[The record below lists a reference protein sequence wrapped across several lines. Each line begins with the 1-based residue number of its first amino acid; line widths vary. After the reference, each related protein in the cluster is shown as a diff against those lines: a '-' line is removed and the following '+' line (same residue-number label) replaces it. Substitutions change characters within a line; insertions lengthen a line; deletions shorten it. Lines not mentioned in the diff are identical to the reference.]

1 VSHIDNLNRPDDDSR
16 EVEARP
22 LITRRAL
29 LRAGGILAGV
39 GALGYA
45 AYALTKRQVTEGVRG
60 LVKIPSPTDPAAAIP
75 PAATPSVADIPPAV
89 TPVETF
95 FRIDTSMSP
104 PVVDVATWKM
114 SIHGRVD
121 NPMTLTYEDLLSMP
135 SMERYVTLSCVSND
149 VGGDLIGTQKFQ
161 GVRLTDLL
169 SKVGVHK
176 DASLILGESVDNFTA
191 GFPTD
196 FLAQSPDA
204 MVAYAM
210 NGEALPTDHGF
221 PARLVVP
228 GLYGYVSAT
237 KWLSGIK
244 LTTIKDDPPYWITK
258 GWLADGTIQAAS
270 RIDVPRQ
277 GANLKAGTIGVGGRA
292 WTEIGGV
299 KSVELKIDDGQ
310 WQPATLAA
318 PIAANTWRLWSYE
331 WQAIAG
337 DHTLTVRMI
346 NENGTVQSDAQHG
359 VYPGAASGLHTISVS
374 VTA

>member
-1 VSHIDNLNRPDDDSR
+1 MSHIKNLNTPDDDAT
-16 EVEARP
+16 EVDATP
-22 LITRRAL
+22 WISRRAL
-29 LRAGGILAGV
+29 LRASGILAGV

-45 AYALTKRQVTEGVRG
+45 AFALTKRQVAEGVRA
-60 LVKIPSPTDPAAAIP
+60 LVNIPSPSDPAPAIP
-75 PAATPSVADIPPAV
+75 AAATPSVAGIPPVV
-89 TPVETF
+89 TPVDTF

-114 SIHGRVD
+114 SLHGRVD
-121 NPMTLTYEDLLSMP
+121 NPLTLTYEDLLGMP
-135 SMERYVTLSCVSND
+135 SIERYVTLSCVSND
-149 VGGDLIGTQKFQ
+149 IGGDLIGTQKFQ
-161 GVRLTDLL
+161 GVRLSDLL
-169 SKVGVHK
+169 DKVGVHS

-196 FLAQSPDA
+196 FLKQSPDA

-210 NGEALPTDHGF
+210 NGAALPTEHGF

-244 LTTIKDDPPYWITK
+244 LTTLNDDPPYWVTK
-258 GWLADGTIQAAS
+258 GWLADGVIQGAS

-277 GANLKAGTIGVGGRA
+277 GTTVKAGTVGIGGRA

-299 KSVELKIDDGQ
+299 KSVEVKIDEGQ

-318 PIAANTWRLWSYE
+318 PIAANTWRLWSYAWAAE
-331 WQAIAG
+331 AG
-337 DHTLTVRMI
+337 DHTIAVRMT
-346 NENGTVQSDAQHG
+346 NDNGTVQTDVQHG
-359 VYPGAASGLHTISVS
+359 VYPGAASGLHTISVA
-374 VTA
+374 VA

>member
-1 VSHIDNLNRPDDDSR
+1 MSHIKNLNTPDDDAT
-16 EVEARP
+16 EVDATP
-22 LITRRAL
+22 WISRRAL
-29 LRAGGILAGV
+29 LRASGILAGV

-45 AYALTKRQVTEGVRG
+45 AFALTKRQVAEGVRA
-60 LVKIPSPTDPAAAIP
+60 LVNIPSPSDPAPAIP
-75 PAATPSVADIPPAV
+75 AAATPSVAGIPPVV
-89 TPVETF
+89 TPVDTF

-114 SIHGRVD
+114 SLHGRVD
-121 NPMTLTYEDLLSMP
+121 NPLTLTYEDLLGMP
-135 SMERYVTLSCVSND
+135 SIERYVTLSCVSND
-149 VGGDLIGTQKFQ
+149 IGGDLIGTQKFQ
-161 GVRLTDLL
+161 GVRLSDLL
-169 SKVGVHK
+169 DKVGVHS

-196 FLAQSPDA
+196 FLKQSPDA

-210 NGEALPTDHGF
+210 NGAALPTEHGF

-244 LTTIKDDPPYWITK
+244 LTTLNDDPPYWVTK
-258 GWLADGTIQAAS
+258 GWLADGVIQGAS

-277 GANLKAGTIGVGGRA
+277 GTTVKAGTVGIGGRA

-299 KSVELKIDDGQ
+299 KSVEVKIDEGQ

-318 PIAANTWRLWSYE
+318 PIAANTWRLWSYAWAAE
-331 WQAIAG
+331 AG
-337 DHTLTVRMI
+337 DHTIAVRMT
-346 NENGTVQSDAQHG
+346 NDNGTEQTDVQHG
-359 VYPGAASGLHTISVS
+359 VYPGAASGLHTISVA
-374 VTA
+374 VA

>member
-1 VSHIDNLNRPDDDSR
+1 MSHIKNLNTPDDDAT
-16 EVEARP
+16 EVDATP
-22 LITRRAL
+22 WISRRAL

-45 AYALTKRQVTEGVRG
+45 AFALTKRQVAEGVRA
-60 LVKIPSPTDPAAAIP
+60 LVNIPSPSDPAPAIP
-75 PAATPSVADIPPAV
+75 AAATPSVAGIPPVV
-89 TPVETF
+89 TPVDTF

-114 SIHGRVD
+114 SLHGRVD
-121 NPMTLTYEDLLSMP
+121 NPLTLTYEDLLGMP
-135 SMERYVTLSCVSND
+135 SIERYVTLSCVSND
-149 VGGDLIGTQKFQ
+149 IGGDLIGTQKFQ
-161 GVRLTDLL
+161 GVRLSDLL
-169 SKVGVHK
+169 DKVGVHS

-196 FLAQSPDA
+196 FLKQSPDA

-210 NGEALPTDHGF
+210 NGAALPTEHGF

-244 LTTIKDDPPYWITK
+244 LTTLNDDPPYWVTK
-258 GWLADGTIQAAS
+258 GWLADGVIQGAS

-277 GANLKAGTIGVGGRA
+277 GTTVKAGTVGIGGRA

-299 KSVELKIDDGQ
+299 KSVEVKIDEGQ

-318 PIAANTWRLWSYE
+318 PIAANTWRLWSYAWAAE
-331 WQAIAG
+331 AG
-337 DHTLTVRMI
+337 DHTIAVRMT
-346 NENGTVQSDAQHG
+346 NDNGTEQTDVQHG
-359 VYPGAASGLHTISVS
+359 VYPGAASGLHTISVA
-374 VTA
+374 VA

>member
-1 VSHIDNLNRPDDDSR
+1 MSHIKNLNTPDDDAT
-16 EVEARP
+16 EVDATP
-22 LITRRAL
+22 WISRRAL

-45 AYALTKRQVTEGVRG
+45 AFALTKRQVAEGVRA
-60 LVKIPSPTDPAAAIP
+60 LVNIPSPSDPAPAIP
-75 PAATPSVADIPPAV
+75 AAATPSVAGIPPVV
-89 TPVETF
+89 TPVDTF

-114 SIHGRVD
+114 SLYGRVD
-121 NPMTLTYEDLLSMP
+121 NPLTLTYEDLLGMP
-135 SMERYVTLSCVSND
+135 SIERYVTLSCVSND
-149 VGGDLIGTQKFQ
+149 IGGDLIGTQKFQ
-161 GVRLTDLL
+161 GVRLSDLL
-169 SKVGVHK
+169 DKAGVHS
-176 DASLILGESVDNFTA
+176 DASLILGESVDDFTA

-196 FLAQSPDA
+196 FLKQSPDA

-210 NGEALPTDHGF
+210 NGAALPTEHGF

-244 LTTIKDDPPYWITK
+244 LTTLNDDPPYWVTK
-258 GWLADGTIQAAS
+258 GWLADGVIQGAS

-277 GANLKAGTIGVGGRA
+277 GTTVRAGTVGIGGRA

-299 KSVELKIDDGQ
+299 KSVEVKIDEGQ

-318 PIAANTWRLWSYE
+318 PIAANTWRLWSYAWAAE
-331 WQAIAG
+331 AG
-337 DHTLTVRMI
+337 DHTIAVRMT
-346 NENGTVQSDAQHG
+346 NDNGTEQTDVQHG
-359 VYPGAASGLHTISVS
+359 VYPGAASGLHTISVA
-374 VTA
+374 VA

>member
-1 VSHIDNLNRPDDDSR
+1 VSHIKNLNTPDDDAT
-16 EVEARP
+16 EVDATP
-22 LITRRAL
+22 WISRRAL

-45 AYALTKRQVTEGVRG
+45 AFALTKRQVAEGVRA
-60 LVKIPSPTDPAAAIP
+60 LVNIPSPSDPAPAIP
-75 PAATPSVADIPPAV
+75 AAATPSVAGIPPVV
-89 TPVETF
+89 TPVDTF

-114 SIHGRVD
+114 SLHGRVD
-121 NPMTLTYEDLLSMP
+121 NPLTLTYEDLLGMP
-135 SMERYVTLSCVSND
+135 SIERYVTLSCVSND
-149 VGGDLIGTQKFQ
+149 IGGDLIGTQKFQ
-161 GVRLTDLL
+161 GVRLSDLL
-169 SKVGVHK
+169 DKVGVHS

-196 FLAQSPDA
+196 FLKQSPDA

-210 NGEALPTDHGF
+210 NGAALPTEHGF

-244 LTTIKDDPPYWITK
+244 LTTLNDDPPYWVTK
-258 GWLADGTIQAAS
+258 GWLADGVIQGAS

-277 GANLKAGTIGVGGRA
+277 GTTVKAGTVGIGGRA

-299 KSVELKIDDGQ
+299 KSVEVKIDEGQ

-318 PIAANTWRLWSYE
+318 PIAANTWRLWSYAWAAE
-331 WQAIAG
+331 AG
-337 DHTLTVRMI
+337 DHTIAVRMT
-346 NENGTVQSDAQHG
+346 NDNGTVQTDVQHG
-359 VYPGAASGLHTISVS
+359 VYPGAASGLHTISVA
-374 VTA
+374 VA

>member
-1 VSHIDNLNRPDDDSR
+1 VSQIENLNTPDEDVP
-16 EVEARP
+16 EVEATP
-22 LITRRAL
+22 WITRRAL

-39 GALGYA
+39 GVLGYA
-45 AYALTKRQVTEGVRG
+45 AFALTKRQVAAGVRA
-60 LVKIPSPTDPAAAIP
+60 LVNIPSPSDPA
-75 PAATPSVADIPPAV
+75 PAVPAGATPTLADMPPAV
-89 TPVETF
+89 TPVDAF

-121 NPMTLTYEDLLSMP
+121 NPLTLTYEDLLAMP
-135 SMERYVTLSCVSND
+135 SIERYVTLSCVSND
-149 VGGDLIGTQKFQ
+149 IGGDLIGTQKFQ
-161 GVRLTDLL
+161 GVRLSDLL
-169 SKVGVHK
+169 DKVGVHS

-196 FLAQSPDA
+196 FLKQSPDA

-244 LTTIKDDPPYWITK
+244 LTTLNDDPPYWVTK
-258 GWLADGTIQAAS
+258 GWLADGAIQAAS

-277 GANLKAGTIGVGGRA
+277 GTTVKVGTVGVGGRA
-292 WTEIGGV
+292 WTELGGV
-299 KSVELKIDDGQ
+299 KSVEVKIGDGQ
-310 WQPATLAA
+310 WQPATLAD
-318 PIAANTWRLWSYE
+318 PIADNTWRLWSYAWNAE
-331 WQAIAG
+331 AG
-337 DHTLTVRMI
+337 DHTISVRMI
-346 NENGTVQSDAQHG
+346 NDNGTVQSDAQHG
-359 VYPGAASGLHTISVS
+359 VYPGAASGLHTISLTV
-374 VTA
+374 A

>member
-1 VSHIDNLNRPDDDSR
+1 VSHIKNLNTPDDDTT
-16 EVEARP
+16 EVDATP
-22 LITRRAL
+22 WISRRAL

-45 AYALTKRQVTEGVRG
+45 AFALTKRQVAEGVRA
-60 LVKIPSPTDPAAAIP
+60 LVNIPSPSDPAAAIP
-75 PAATPSVADIPPAV
+75 AAATPSVAGIPPVV
-89 TPVETF
+89 TPVDTF

-114 SIHGRVD
+114 SLHGRVD
-121 NPMTLTYEDLLSMP
+121 NPLTLTYEDLLGMP
-135 SMERYVTLSCVSND
+135 SIERYVTLSCVSND
-149 VGGDLIGTQKFQ
+149 IGGDLIGTQKFQ
-161 GVRLTDLL
+161 GVRLSDLL
-169 SKVGVHK
+169 DKVGVHS

-196 FLAQSPDA
+196 FLKQSPDA

-210 NGEALPTDHGF
+210 NGAALPTEHGF

-244 LTTIKDDPPYWITK
+244 LTTLNDDPPYWVTK
-258 GWLADGTIQAAS
+258 GWLADGVIQGAS

-277 GANLKAGTIGVGGRA
+277 GTTAKAGTVGIGGRA

-299 KSVELKIDDGQ
+299 KSVEVKIDEGQ
-310 WQPATLAA
+310 WHPATLAA
-318 PIAANTWRLWSYE
+318 PIAANTWRLWSYAWAAE
-331 WQAIAG
+331 AG
-337 DHTLTVRMI
+337 DHTIAVRMT
-346 NENGTVQSDAQHG
+346 NDNGTVQTDVQHG
-359 VYPGAASGLHTISVS
+359 VYPGAASGLHSVS
-374 VTA
+374 VTVA

>member
-1 VSHIDNLNRPDDDSR
+1 VSHIKNLNTPDDDTT
-16 EVEARP
+16 EVDATP
-22 LITRRAL
+22 WISRRAL

-45 AYALTKRQVTEGVRG
+45 AFALTKRQVAEGVRA
-60 LVKIPSPTDPAAAIP
+60 LVNIPSPSDPAAAIP
-75 PAATPSVADIPPAV
+75 AAATPSVAGIPPVV
-89 TPVETF
+89 TPVDTF

-114 SIHGRVD
+114 SLHGRVD
-121 NPMTLTYEDLLSMP
+121 NPLTLTYEDLLGMP
-135 SMERYVTLSCVSND
+135 SIERYVTLSCVSND
-149 VGGDLIGTQKFQ
+149 IGGDLIGTQKFQ
-161 GVRLTDLL
+161 GVRLSDLL
-169 SKVGVHK
+169 DKVGVHS

-196 FLAQSPDA
+196 FLKQSPDA

-210 NGEALPTDHGF
+210 NGAALPTEHGF

-244 LTTIKDDPPYWITK
+244 LTTLNDDPPYWVTK
-258 GWLADGTIQAAS
+258 GWLADGVIQGAS

-277 GANLKAGTIGVGGRA
+277 GTTVKAGTVGIGGRA

-299 KSVELKIDDGQ
+299 KSVEVKIDEGQ

-318 PIAANTWRLWSYE
+318 PIAANTWRLWSYAWAAE
-331 WQAIAG
+331 AG
-337 DHTLTVRMI
+337 DHTIAVRMT
-346 NENGTVQSDAQHG
+346 NDNGTVQTDVQHG
-359 VYPGAASGLHTISVS
+359 VYPGAASGLHTVS
-374 VTA
+374 VTVA

>member
-1 VSHIDNLNRPDDDSR
+1 VSHIKNLNTPDDDAT
-16 EVEARP
+16 EVDATP
-22 LITRRAL
+22 WISRRAL

-45 AYALTKRQVTEGVRG
+45 AFALTKRQVAEGVRA
-60 LVKIPSPTDPAAAIP
+60 LVNIPSPSDPAPAIP
-75 PAATPSVADIPPAV
+75 AAATPSVAGIPPVV
-89 TPVETF
+89 TPVDTF

-114 SIHGRVD
+114 SLYGRVD
-121 NPMTLTYEDLLSMP
+121 NPLTLTYEDLLGMP
-135 SMERYVTLSCVSND
+135 SIERYVTLSCVSND
-149 VGGDLIGTQKFQ
+149 IGGDLIGTQKFQ
-161 GVRLTDLL
+161 GVRLSDLL
-169 SKVGVHK
+169 DKAGVHS
-176 DASLILGESVDNFTA
+176 DASLILGESVDDFTA

-196 FLAQSPDA
+196 FLKQSPDA

-210 NGEALPTDHGF
+210 NGAALPTEHGF

-244 LTTIKDDPPYWITK
+244 LTTLNDDPPYWVTK
-258 GWLADGTIQAAS
+258 GWLADGVIQGAS

-277 GANLKAGTIGVGGRA
+277 GTTVRAGTVGIGGRA

-299 KSVELKIDDGQ
+299 KSVEVKIDEGQ

-318 PIAANTWRLWSYE
+318 PIAANTWRLWSYAWAAE
-331 WQAIAG
+331 AG
-337 DHTLTVRMI
+337 DHTIAVRMT
-346 NENGTVQSDAQHG
+346 NDNGTEQTDVQHG
-359 VYPGAASGLHTISVS
+359 VYPGAASGLHTISVA
-374 VTA
+374 VA

>member
-1 VSHIDNLNRPDDDSR
+1 MSHIKNLNTPDDDAT
-16 EVEARP
+16 EVDATP
-22 LITRRAL
+22 WISRRAL

-45 AYALTKRQVTEGVRG
+45 AFALTKRQVAEGVRA
-60 LVKIPSPTDPAAAIP
+60 LVNIPSPSDPAPAIP
-75 PAATPSVADIPPAV
+75 AAATPSVAGIPPVV
-89 TPVETF
+89 TPVDTF

-114 SIHGRVD
+114 SLHGRVD
-121 NPMTLTYEDLLSMP
+121 NPLTLTYEDLLGMP
-135 SMERYVTLSCVSND
+135 SIERYVTLSCVSND
-149 VGGDLIGTQKFQ
+149 IGGDLIGTQKFQ
-161 GVRLTDLL
+161 GVRLSDLL
-169 SKVGVHK
+169 DKVGVHS

-196 FLAQSPDA
+196 FLKQSPDA

-210 NGEALPTDHGF
+210 NGAALPTEHGF

-244 LTTIKDDPPYWITK
+244 LTTLNDDPPYWVTK
-258 GWLADGTIQAAS
+258 GWLADGVIQGAS

-277 GANLKAGTIGVGGRA
+277 GTTVKAGTVGIGGRA

-299 KSVELKIDDGQ
+299 KSVEVKIDEGQ

-318 PIAANTWRLWSYE
+318 PIAANTWRLWSYAWAAE
-331 WQAIAG
+331 AG
-337 DHTLTVRMI
+337 DHTIAVRMT
-346 NENGTVQSDAQHG
+346 NDNGTVQTDVQHG
-359 VYPGAASGLHTISVS
+359 VYPGAASGLHTISVA
-374 VTA
+374 VA

>member
-22 LITRRAL
+22 LITRRTL

-45 AYALTKRQVTEGVRG
+45 AYALTKRHVTEGVRA
-60 LVKIPSPTDPAAAIP
+60 LLTIPSPSDPASAIP
-75 PAATPSVADIPPAV
+75 SAATPSIADMPSAV
-89 TPVETF
+89 TPVDSF

-104 PVVDVATWKM
+104 PVVDVATWSM
-114 SIHGRVD
+114 SIYGRVD
-121 NPMTLTYEDLLSMP
+121 RPVTLTYNDLLAMP
-135 SMERYVTLSCVSND
+135 SIERYVTLSCVSND

-161 GVRLTDLL
+161 GVRLSDLL

-191 GFPTD
+191 GFPID
-196 FLAQSPDA
+196 FLKQSPDS

-210 NGEALPTDHGF
+210 DGAALPTDHGF

-237 KWLSGIK
+237 KWLRSIK
-244 LTTIKDDPPYWITK
+244 LTTLKDDPPYWITK
-258 GWLADGTIQAAS
+258 GWLADGTIQGAS

-277 GANLKAGTIGVGGRA
+277 GTAVRAGTVGIGGRA

-299 KSVELKIDDGQ
+299 KSVEIKIDDGA

-318 PIAANTWRLWSYE
+318 PIATNTWRLWSFV
-331 WQAIAG
+331 WTAQPG
-337 DHTLTVRMI
+337 DHTITVRMTHD
-346 NENGTVQSDAQHG
+346 NGTVQSDAQHG

>member
-1 VSHIDNLNRPDDDSR
+1 VSHIKNLNTPDDDAT
-16 EVEARP
+16 EVDATP
-22 LITRRAL
+22 WISRRAL

-45 AYALTKRQVTEGVRG
+45 AFALTKRQVAEGVRA
-60 LVKIPSPTDPAAAIP
+60 LVNIPSPSDPAPAIP
-75 PAATPSVADIPPAV
+75 AAATPSVAGIPPVV
-89 TPVETF
+89 TPVDTF

-114 SIHGRVD
+114 SLHGRVD
-121 NPMTLTYEDLLSMP
+121 NPLTLTYEDLLGMP
-135 SMERYVTLSCVSND
+135 SIERYVTLSCVSND
-149 VGGDLIGTQKFQ
+149 IGGDLIGTQKFQ
-161 GVRLTDLL
+161 GVRLSDLL
-169 SKVGVHK
+169 DKVGVHS

-196 FLAQSPDA
+196 FLKQSPDA

-210 NGEALPTDHGF
+210 NGAALPTEHGF

-244 LTTIKDDPPYWITK
+244 LTTLNDDPPYWVTK
-258 GWLADGTIQAAS
+258 GWLADGVIQGAS

-277 GANLKAGTIGVGGRA
+277 GTTVKAGTVGIGGRA

-299 KSVELKIDDGQ
+299 KSVEVKIDEGQ

-318 PIAANTWRLWSYE
+318 PIAANTWRLWSYAWAAE
-331 WQAIAG
+331 AG
-337 DHTLTVRMI
+337 DHTIAVRMT
-346 NENGTVQSDAQHG
+346 NDNGTEQTDVQHG
-359 VYPGAASGLHTISVS
+359 VYPGAASGLHTISVA
-374 VTA
+374 VA

>member
-1 VSHIDNLNRPDDDSR
+1 MSHIKNLNTPDDDTT
-16 EVEARP
+16 EVDATP
-22 LITRRAL
+22 WISRRAL

-45 AYALTKRQVTEGVRG
+45 AFALTKRQVAEGVRA
-60 LVKIPSPTDPAAAIP
+60 LVNIPSPSDPAAAIP
-75 PAATPSVADIPPAV
+75 AAATPSVAGIPPVV
-89 TPVETF
+89 TPVDTF

-114 SIHGRVD
+114 SLHGRVD
-121 NPMTLTYEDLLSMP
+121 NPLTLTYEDLLGMP
-135 SMERYVTLSCVSND
+135 SIERYVTLSCVSND
-149 VGGDLIGTQKFQ
+149 IGGDLIGTQKFQ
-161 GVRLTDLL
+161 GVRLSDLL
-169 SKVGVHK
+169 DKVGVHS

-196 FLAQSPDA
+196 FLKQSPDA

-210 NGEALPTDHGF
+210 NGAALPTEHGF

-244 LTTIKDDPPYWITK
+244 LTTLNDDPPYWVTK
-258 GWLADGTIQAAS
+258 GWLADGVIQGAS

-277 GANLKAGTIGVGGRA
+277 GTTVKAGTVGIGGRA

-299 KSVELKIDDGQ
+299 KSVEVKIDEGQ

-318 PIAANTWRLWSYE
+318 PIAANTWRLWSYAWAAE
-331 WQAIAG
+331 AG
-337 DHTLTVRMI
+337 DHTIAVRMT
-346 NENGTVQSDAQHG
+346 NDNGTVQTDVQHG
-359 VYPGAASGLHTISVS
+359 VYPGAASGLHTVS
-374 VTA
+374 VTVA

>member
-1 VSHIDNLNRPDDDSR
+1 VSHIKNLNTPDDDAT
-16 EVEARP
+16 EVDATP
-22 LITRRAL
+22 WISRRAL
-29 LRAGGILAGV
+29 LRASGILAGV

-45 AYALTKRQVTEGVRG
+45 AFALTKRQVAEGVRA
-60 LVKIPSPTDPAAAIP
+60 LVNIPSPSDPAPAIP
-75 PAATPSVADIPPAV
+75 AAATPSVAGIPPVV
-89 TPVETF
+89 TPVDTF

-114 SIHGRVD
+114 SLHGRVD
-121 NPMTLTYEDLLSMP
+121 NPLTLTYEDLLGMP
-135 SMERYVTLSCVSND
+135 SIERYVTLSCVSND
-149 VGGDLIGTQKFQ
+149 IGGDLIGTQKFQ
-161 GVRLTDLL
+161 GVRLSDLL
-169 SKVGVHK
+169 DKVGVHS

-196 FLAQSPDA
+196 FLKQSPDA

-210 NGEALPTDHGF
+210 NGAALPTEHGF

-244 LTTIKDDPPYWITK
+244 LTTLNDDPPYWVTK
-258 GWLADGTIQAAS
+258 GWLADGVIQGAS

-277 GANLKAGTIGVGGRA
+277 GTTVKAGTVGIGGRA

-299 KSVELKIDDGQ
+299 KSVEVKIDEGQ

-318 PIAANTWRLWSYE
+318 PIAANTWRLWSYAWAAE
-331 WQAIAG
+331 AG
-337 DHTLTVRMI
+337 DHTIAVRMT
-346 NENGTVQSDAQHG
+346 NDNGTEQTDVQHG
-359 VYPGAASGLHTISVS
+359 VYPGAASGLHTISVA
-374 VTA
+374 VA

>member
-1 VSHIDNLNRPDDDSR
+1 MSHIKNLNTPDDDAT
-16 EVEARP
+16 EVDATP
-22 LITRRAL
+22 WISRRAL

-45 AYALTKRQVTEGVRG
+45 AFALTKRQVAEGVRA
-60 LVKIPSPTDPAAAIP
+60 LVNIPSPSDPAPAIP
-75 PAATPSVADIPPAV
+75 AAATPSVAGIPPVV
-89 TPVETF
+89 TPVDTF

-114 SIHGRVD
+114 SLHGRVD
-121 NPMTLTYEDLLSMP
+121 NPLTLTYEDLLGMP
-135 SMERYVTLSCVSND
+135 SIERYVTLSCVSND
-149 VGGDLIGTQKFQ
+149 IGGDLIGTQKFQ
-161 GVRLTDLL
+161 GVRLSDLL
-169 SKVGVHK
+169 DKVGVHS

-196 FLAQSPDA
+196 FLKQSPDA

-210 NGEALPTDHGF
+210 NGAALPTEHGF

-244 LTTIKDDPPYWITK
+244 LTTLNDDPPYWVTK
-258 GWLADGTIQAAS
+258 GWLADGVIQGAS

-277 GANLKAGTIGVGGRA
+277 GTTVKAGTVGIGGRA

-299 KSVELKIDDGQ
+299 KSVEVKIDEGQ

-318 PIAANTWRLWSYE
+318 PIAANTWRLWSYAWAAE
-331 WQAIAG
+331 EG
-337 DHTLTVRMI
+337 DHTIAVRMT
-346 NENGTVQSDAQHG
+346 NDNGTVQTDVQHG
-359 VYPGAASGLHTISVS
+359 VYPGAASGLHTISVA
-374 VTA
+374 VA

>member
-1 VSHIDNLNRPDDDSR
+1 VSHIKNLNTPDDDTT
-16 EVEARP
+16 EVDATP
-22 LITRRAL
+22 WISRRAL
-29 LRAGGILAGV
+29 LRASGILAGV

-45 AYALTKRQVTEGVRG
+45 AFALTKRQVAEGVRA
-60 LVKIPSPTDPAAAIP
+60 LVNIPSPSDPAAAIP
-75 PAATPSVADIPPAV
+75 AAATPSVAGIPPVV
-89 TPVETF
+89 TPVDTF

-114 SIHGRVD
+114 SLHGRVD
-121 NPMTLTYEDLLSMP
+121 NPLTLTYEDLLGMP
-135 SMERYVTLSCVSND
+135 SIERYVTLSCVSND
-149 VGGDLIGTQKFQ
+149 IGGDLIGTQKFQ
-161 GVRLTDLL
+161 GVRLSDLL
-169 SKVGVHK
+169 DKVGVHS

-196 FLAQSPDA
+196 FLKQSPDA

-210 NGEALPTDHGF
+210 NGAALPTEHGF

-244 LTTIKDDPPYWITK
+244 LTTLNDDPPYWVTK
-258 GWLADGTIQAAS
+258 GWLADGVIQGAS

-277 GANLKAGTIGVGGRA
+277 GTTVKAGTVGIGGRA

-299 KSVELKIDDGQ
+299 KSVEVKIDEGQ

-318 PIAANTWRLWSYE
+318 PIAANTWRLWSYAWAAE
-331 WQAIAG
+331 AG
-337 DHTLTVRMI
+337 DHTIAVRMT
-346 NENGTVQSDAQHG
+346 NDNGTEQTDVQHG
-359 VYPGAASGLHTISVS
+359 VYPGAASGLHTISVA
-374 VTA
+374 VA